1 MEKITRD
8 KIIQEIYRS
17 LRDNGFSPF
26 NLVARDKNSL
36 VIDTHDHRI
45 NVSFRINIEE
55 KQREIE

>member
-17 LRDNGFSPF
+17 IRDNGLCPF

-36 VIDTHDHRI
+36 VIDTHDQRI
-45 NVSFRINIEE
+45 KVSFRINIEE